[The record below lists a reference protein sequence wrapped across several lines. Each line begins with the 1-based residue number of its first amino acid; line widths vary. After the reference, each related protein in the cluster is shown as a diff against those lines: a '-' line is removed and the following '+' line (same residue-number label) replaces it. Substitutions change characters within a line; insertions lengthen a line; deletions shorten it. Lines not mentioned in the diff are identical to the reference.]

1 MLAQSHRIAVTIA
14 GKMTDRE
21 DRHLDQRCADSP
33 ARSNRLLGPDDLPP
47 LVITNRDGR
56 SPFLLLGDHAGRAIP
71 RALGDL
77 GVPAAEMDRHIAWDI
92 GIAATGERLA
102 AALDACFIRQTYS
115 RLVIDCNRKPD
126 APDLAPA
133 VSDGTTIPANVGLT
147 EADRARRLAEIHQ
160 PYQAAIADGIA
171 DRLARGRPTVL
182 VSLHSFTPSMAGFD
196 RPWLYGVLHR
206 HDSPFSEAVL
216 AALRSRFADRV
227 GDNQPYAMDGRDNT
241 IPRHADGNGLDY
253 LELEIRQDL
262 IAGAD
267 GQAEAAAL
275 LAGLLPEALAAMA
288 ATERAR

>member
-1 MLAQSHRIAVTIA
+1 M
-14 GKMTDRE
+14 
-21 DRHLDQRCADSP
+21 DQRCADSP

-47 LVITNRDGR
+47 LIVTNAGGR

-115 RLVIDCNRKPD
+115 RLVIDCNRKPE

-133 VSDGTTIPANVGLT
+133 ESDGTPIPANVGLRD
-147 EADRARRLAEIHQ
+147 ADRARRLAEIHQ
-160 PYQAAIADGIA
+160 PYQSAIGELIA
-171 DRLARGRPTVL
+171 DRRVRGQPTVL
-182 VSLHSFTPSMAGFD
+182 VSLHSFTPSMAGVA

-206 HDSPFSEAVL
+206 NDSPFSDAVL
-216 AALRSRFADRV
+216 AALRTRFGDQA

-267 GQAEAAAL
+267 GQRGAAAL
-275 LAGLLPEALAAMA
+275 LADLLPAALAAIA
-288 ATERAR
+288 AG